1 MKITIP
7 LQTLLFCLLL
17 LAITVV
23 LGSYFMIEKSKIEEP
38 FFDATSGNMDIQL
51 QACPPGTES
60 LNETTK
66 GTVSCCDGTIVDGLC
81 NGTTVCSLS
90 TDSPTLPSCVNL
102 LRKHFADKAAQ
113 FCPKSIPNY
122 YEDVS
127 VQPNKQG
134 CTAGARTTNGSA
146 PVESTTPMPRCTI
159 YQNRKDNDNKV
170 DSCQNIKA
178 ADNYRC
184 PQGGRPQIVSL
195 VPNLPVTLQC
205 AISPGN
211 GNMIKQCF
219 EDTTW
224 LQLLK
229 AYFNGEQY
237 LNQINTNSGLRLQFC
252 SIAKKYYLDKSLTDA
267 QLNSTTYNGT
277 EWVKPSGLSTLTKTS
292 TFEQRKA
299 AYIQDHP
306 DLEWIFVGTGIKIC
320 TSVTKSNP
328 GPTPDL
334 TCGKGAS
341 CKWDNQLASGKC
353 NIPSDFPTY
362 GLN

>member
-7 LQTLLFCLLL
+7 LQSLLFCLLL

-23 LGSYFMIEKSKIEEP
+23 LGSYFMIEKSKMEEP

-102 LRKHFADKAAQ
+102 LRKRFADKAAQ

-170 DSCQNIKA
+170 DSCQTIKA
-178 ADNYRC
+178 LAAVVC
-184 PQGGRPQIVSL
+184 PGGGKASFTEGIPPDAPAVIQCGFTVSKD
-195 VPNLPVTLQC
+195 PAPKICWTD
-205 AISPGN
+205 
-211 GNMIKQCF
+211 
-219 EDTTW
+219 ET
-224 LQLLK
+224 
-229 AYFNGEQY
+229 Y
-237 LNQINTNSGLRLQFC
+237 LNFYKWSYGGTIPTGAYSNMNYNRLGFC
-252 SIAKKYYLDKSLTDA
+252 SVAKKYYLDKSISDE
-267 QLNSTTYNGT
+267 QLKNYNWDGNNWIQT
-277 EWVKPSGLSTLTKTS
+277 VPVKKTK
-292 TFEQRKA
+292 
-299 AYIQDHP
+299 
-306 DLEWIFVGTGIKIC
+306 
-320 TSVTKSNP
+320 
-328 GPTPDL
+328 
-334 TCGKGAS
+334 
-341 CKWDNQLASGKC
+341 
-353 NIPSDFPTY
+353 
-362 GLN
+362 